1 MTSTDDLLQTAI
13 DAARAAG
20 DLQRQRLGTPGPI
33 RSKQGI
39 ELVTEVDVACER
51 LITDRIHA
59 RFPGHAILA
68 EESGDSDASARER
81 WIVDP
86 LDGTTN
92 FAHGFPV
99 FASSV
104 AFARDREVIAAAC
117 DVPMWHETFW
127 AARGQG
133 AFLNGQR
140 LHVSEIDGLRA
151 ALLATGF
158 PYDLHLDPRNNLAH
172 FAHLAVRSQAVRRA
186 GAAVVDLCCVA
197 AGRFDGFW
205 EFKLRPWDTAAAALV
220 VAEAGGR
227 VTAID
232 GGVWDP
238 WAGAI
243 VASNG
248 RIHGELLAALAGVET
263 PG

>member
-1 MTSTDDLLQTAI
+1 MDSTSDLLETAI
-13 DAARAAG
+13 AAARAAG
-20 DLQRQRLGTPGPI
+20 DLQRERLGAPGRI
-33 RSKQGI
+33 QSKQGI
-39 ELVTEVDVACER
+39 EVLTEVDLACER
-51 LITDRIHA
+51 LITERIRG
-59 RFPGHAILA
+59 RFPDHAILA

-104 AFARDREVIAAAC
+104 AFARDRQVLVAAC
-117 DVPMWHETFW
+117 DVPMWRETFW

-140 LHVSEIDGLRA
+140 LHVSETGELRA

-186 GAAVVDLCCVA
+186 GAAVVDLCFVA

-220 VAEAGGR
+220 VREAGGQ
-227 VTAID
+227 VTALD
-232 GGVWDP
+232 GGPWDP
-238 WAGAI
+238 WQGAI

-248 RIHGELLAALAGVET
+248 RIHGELLTELACVEAAG
-263 PG
+263 